1 MLSMLVLGGS
11 RWRPMTTDANQI
23 WQRAL
28 EKLRRR
34 VSPAAYGQ
42 WCLGSSGQSLIGN
55 QLIVSVSAPLASG
68 AQRQRFQEQVRIAV
82 SEVMG
87 ERAEVTLLPP
97 ASVPA

>member
-11 RWRPMTTDANQI
+11 RWRPMRMDANQI

-42 WCLGSSGQSLIGN
+42 WCLGSSVQSLLGN
-55 QLIVSVSAPLASG
+55 HLIVCVPASFASVV
-68 AQRQRFQEQVRIAV
+68 QRQRFQEQVRIAV
-82 SEVMG
+82 SEAIG
-87 ERAEVTLLPP
+87 ERAEVTLVPP
-97 ASVPA
+97 APVS